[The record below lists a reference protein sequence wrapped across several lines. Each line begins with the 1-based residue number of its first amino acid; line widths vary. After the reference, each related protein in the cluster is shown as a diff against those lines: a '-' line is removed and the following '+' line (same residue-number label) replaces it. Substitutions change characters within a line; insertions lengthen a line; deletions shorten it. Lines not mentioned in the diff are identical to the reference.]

1 MIELDKLS
9 ERGYSGVAGKLMSDK
24 LSSVNQMF
32 SEGIRKWLDTG
43 NETEY
48 EISGIKLSDLKIKF
62 NLTYPAAILSMD
74 WLLREPE
81 NAKQSFLKGIR

>member
-9 ERGYSGVAGKLMSDK
+9 ERGYSGAAGKLMTDK

-43 NETEY
+43 N
-48 EISGIKLSDLKIKF
+48 
-62 NLTYPAAILSMD
+62 
-74 WLLREPE
+74 
-81 NAKQSFLKGIR
+81 

>member
-9 ERGYSGVAGKLMSDK
+9 ERGYSGAAGKMMSDK
-24 LSSVNQMF
+24 LSSVNQLF
-32 SEGIRKWLDTG
+32 SEGIKKWLDTG
-43 NETEY
+43 DETEY
-48 EISGIKLSDLKIKF
+48 EISGIKLSDLKNKF

-81 NAKQSFLKGIR
+81 NAKHSFLKGIR

>member
-1 MIELDKLS
+1 MIDLVKLS
-9 ERGYSGVAGKLMSDK
+9 ERGYSGAAGNMMSDK

-32 SEGIRKWLDTG
+32 SEGIKKWLNNG
-43 NETEY
+43 EETEY
-48 EISGIKLSDLKIKF
+48 EISGIKLSDLKNKF